1 MWLVGVATLPDHDLL
16 VNNFFTSYDDGMK
29 IIPTTLKQAQ
39 AFVREHHRHNRP
51 PVGHKF
57 SIGLVNDD
65 GALIGIAT
73 AGRPVARCLDDG
85 FTLEVNRTCTLGD
98 RNANSMLYGAIWRAA
113 KAMGYVKCITYTQHD
128 ESGASLRGA
137 GWVKVKD
144 LPPNNGWS
152 VPSRPRENI
161 GSAGVAR
168 VRWEISCA

>member
-1 MWLVGVATLPDHDLL
+1 VVGNVILPDHDLL
-16 VNNFFTSYDDGMK
+16 VNNFFARYDGGMK
-29 IIPTTLKQAQ
+29 IIPTTFKQAQ
-39 AFVREHHRHNRP
+39 EFVREHHRHNRP

-57 SIGLVNDD
+57 SIGLVDD
-65 GALIGIAT
+65 NGALFGVAT
-73 AGRPVARCLDDG
+73 AGRPVARYLDDG

-144 LPPNNGWS
+144 LPPNNGWNA
-152 VPSRPRENI
+152 PSRPREDI

-168 VRWEISCA
+168 VRWEINCA